1 MKLLRRCEL
10 IGCQEMGKWWVS
22 ECNKGQGICIIY
34 YPHNFFSLVFFANWE
49 NKILWVRKDYFS
61 HYFFSLLFSPMN
73 QMREN
78 YIFYVFF
85 SISFPSFLFS
95 PQPKGALMTKFTF
108 LMVRTKDF
116 FKNLS
121 FPSTLFNFFLHK
133 LNTEANPF
141 LHCC

>member
-22 ECNKGQGICIIY
+22 ECNKGKGICIIY
-34 YPHNFFSLVFFANWE
+34 YPHQFFLFSFLRKLGGQNFVSPKGLFFILFSFLFVFSYE
-49 NKILWVRKDYFS
+49 PNKIKLHFLPY
-61 HYFFSLLFSPMN
+61 FSLLLFHSPYFHPN
-73 QMREN
+73 QM
-78 YIFYVFF
+78 
-85 SISFPSFLFS
+85 
-95 PQPKGALMTKFTF
+95 ALMTKFTF

-116 FKNLS
+116 FNNLS